1 MNREIE
7 TPIVIERREPSKK
20 YSLSLEE
27 VKARVEHAGEGTV
40 IPIFRTLPSDLD
52 TPFSAHLKLSRKP
65 NFSPAF
71 LLESVTGGESVGRY
85 SYICIDPKGGISVK
99 DENGERVDP
108 LKMIEKDVSKTVL
121 KYPGLP
127 PFSGG
132 YVGYLGYEVI
142 SAFEEKVPKTNP
154 NVLGVPEAMLFNF
167 DNVVVFDHA
176 RNELK
181 IIGNIDVGDLS
192 DLDDKYRMVTS
203 KIDEIADRMRTPITI
218 KTKNV
223 SVEPVVGNIRSNFT
237 KEKYM
242 DVVRKIKEYIEAGDV
257 IQVVNSQRWARI
269 TNADPL
275 AIYSALRRIN
285 PSPFMGY
292 LDFGDFQIICASP
305 ELLLKVENGEIS
317 TWPIAG
323 TRPRGKTPE
332 EDEQL
337 AKELIENEKERAE
350 HIMLVDLGRN
360 DVGRISKPGTVK
372 VPRLME
378 VERFSNVMH
387 MTSEVNGTL
396 SDDRTPLDALRSIFP
411 AGTVSGA
418 PKIRAMQIIDEVE
431 KEQRGPYAGALGY
444 IDYSGNLEMAI
455 TIRTI
460 VFKDKTAYIQ
470 AGGGIV
476 YDSDPEAEY
485 EETIAKSRGSLRA
498 IDLAE
503 QEY

>member
-1 MNREIE
+1 MNREFE
-7 TPIVIERREPSKK
+7 RQPIIVEKREPNRK
-20 YSLSLEE
+20 YSLTLEE
-27 VKARVEHAGEGTV
+27 VRARAEGAGEGTV

-108 LKMIEKDVSKTVL
+108 LKMIEKDVSKNVL
-121 KYPGLP
+121 RYPGLP

-132 YVGYLGYEVI
+132 YVGYLAYETVG
-142 SAFEEKVPKTNP
+142 AFEDKVSISKP
-154 NVLGVPEAMLFNF
+154 NVLGLPKAVLYNF
-167 DNVVVFDHA
+167 DTVVAFDHA

-181 IIGNIDVGDLS
+181 MIGNIHVGMGDL
-192 DLDDKYRMVTS
+192 DNQYYETTA
-203 KIDEIADRMRTPITI
+203 KIDEIANRMETPIRFE
-218 KTKNV
+218 TKRTELETRER
-223 SVEPVVGNIRSNFT
+223 SLTSNFG
-237 KEKYM
+237 KEEYM
-242 DVVRKIKEYIEAGDV
+242 DRVRKVKDYVEAGDV
-257 IQVVNSQRWARI
+257 IQTVISQRWARK
-269 TNADPL
+269 TSASPSD
-275 AIYSALRRIN
+275 IYRALRRVN

-337 AKELIENEKERAE
+337 AKELMENEKERAE

-387 MTSEVNGTL
+387 LTSEVSGTL
-396 SDDRTPLDALRSIFP
+396 SEDRTSLDALRSIFP

-455 TIRTI
+455 TIRTV
-460 VFKDKTAYIQ
+460 VFKDKIAYVQ

-485 EETIAKSRGSLRA
+485 EETIAKARGSLRA

-503 QEY
+503 DEY